1 VDSNAIF
8 EILQVGPILGLMMCL
23 TTLYPLGM
31 LVKVNPSWCLP
42 PHIQQ
47 VMVDMAIGIFFY
59 FPSIDCHDVMYISV
73 TMKKFRYLLCLD
85 FPISLIF
92 CVWRCHGDHSCLKI

>member
-47 VMVDMAIGIFFY
+47 VIVDMAIGFF
-59 FPSIDCHDVMYISV
+59 
-73 TMKKFRYLLCLD
+73 
-85 FPISLIF
+85 
-92 CVWRCHGDHSCLKI
+92 

>member
-1 VDSNAIF
+1 VDSNVVF

-31 LVKVNPSWCLP
+31 FVKVNPSRCLP

-47 VMVDMAIGIFFY
+47 VILLTWPLEYFFIFLQL
-59 FPSIDCHDVMYISV
+59 IVM
-73 TMKKFRYLLCLD
+73 M
-85 FPISLIF
+85 
-92 CVWRCHGDHSCLKI
+92 